1 MRKKFVIL
9 IFVIV
14 TTLLASNVMSA
25 QEDTITLDFDDILD
39 RIAASFDV
47 SLDCLMEVNNLD
59 NFQSEGTLTVDTT
72 CPEYDGDI
80 ETANADLG
88 QGGGADSA
96 ETIAI
101 SGTERL
107 SCDGDRNPGRTLD
120 GAFYTVQAGDVLD
133 FIGCDLNVSTICLI
147 ETNTSLQDPMK
158 PLRVGQRI
166 NTSNC
171 GVWQG
176 PYSAGERN
184 R

>member
-1 MRKKFVIL
+1 MRKRFTILVFVIM
-9 IFVIV
+9 
-14 TTLLASNVMSA
+14 TTLSSTSLISA
-25 QEDTITLDFDDILD
+25 HDPVTLDFDDILD
-39 RIAASFDV
+39 RIAASFNV
-47 SLDCLMEVNNLD
+47 SLDCLMEDNDLD
-59 NFQSEGTLTVDTT
+59 NFQSEGTLTVDRE
-72 CPEYDGDI
+72 CPAYDGDI
-80 ETANADLG
+80 EVDAASLG
-88 QGGGADSA
+88 QGGGGDSA

-120 GAFYTVQAGDVLD
+120 GVFYTIQSGDVLD
-133 FIGCDLNVSTICLI
+133 FIGCDLNISTICLI
-147 ETNTSLQDPMK
+147 ENNTSLQDPMK

-166 NTSNC
+166 NTSDC

>member
-1 MRKKFVIL
+1 MHKKITIL
-9 IFVIV
+9 IFVIL
-14 TTLLASNVMSA
+14 TTLSTTSLISA
-25 QEDTITLDFDDILD
+25 QDTITLDFDDILD

-47 SLDCLMEVNNLD
+47 SLDCLMEINNLD
-59 NFQSEGTLTVDTT
+59 NFQSEGTLTVDTE
-72 CPEYDGDI
+72 CPAYDGEI
-80 ETANADLG
+80 ESANAALG
-88 QGGGADSA
+88 QGGGSDSS

-107 SCDGDRNPGRTLD
+107 SCEGDRNPGRTLD
-120 GAFYTVQAGDVLD
+120 GAFYTVQSGDILD
-133 FIGCDLNVSTICLI
+133 FIGCDLNISTICLI
-147 ETNTSLQDPMK
+147 ETNTSLQDPTK
-158 PLRVGQRI
+158 PLRVGQRL